1 MDEENKDLPRV
12 GADGVMPAEELEEQ
26 TPAAET
32 AELQDA
38 APEEEHEKKETK
50 KDPQDHQRRT
60 VLYGAA
66 GAYLIYLA
74 VQMIRD
80 LIKQTPADWGGTEI
94 AALVASVVFIAA
106 GVLMIVRIALW
117 FKQDMDE
124 KKNHTTD
131 GEN

>member
-1 MDEENKDLPRV
+1 MDEEKKDLPVV
-12 GADGVMPAEELEEQ
+12 GADGVQEPVDPEAEQRKAEQEER
-26 TPAAET
+26 
-32 AELQDA
+32 
-38 APEEEHEKKETK
+38 EKKQK
-50 KDPQDHQRRT
+50 QKQDRSRRT
-60 VLYGAA
+60 VIYGMG

-94 AALVASVVFIAA
+94 AALVASLVLIAA

>member
-1 MDEENKDLPRV
+1 MDEEKKDLPVV
-12 GADGVMPAEELEEQ
+12 GADGVQEPVDPEAEQRKAEQEER
-26 TPAAET
+26 
-32 AELQDA
+32 
-38 APEEEHEKKETK
+38 EKKQK
-50 KDPQDHQRRT
+50 QKQDRSRRT
-60 VLYGAA
+60 VIYGMG

-106 GVLMIVRIALW
+106 VLMIVRIALW
-117 FKQDMDE
+117 FQQDMDE

>member
-1 MDEENKDLPRV
+1 MDEEKKDLPVV
-12 GADGVMPAEELEEQ
+12 GADGVQEPVDTGAAQEAERLKAEQEER
-26 TPAAET
+26 
-32 AELQDA
+32 
-38 APEEEHEKKETK
+38 EKKQK
-50 KDPQDHQRRT
+50 QKQDRGRRT
-60 VLYGAA
+60 VIYGMA

-74 VQMIRD
+74 MQMIRD
-80 LIKQTPADWGGTEI
+80 LTKQTPAEWSGLEI
-94 AALVASVVFIAA
+94 ASLVAAVVFIAA

>member
-1 MDEENKDLPRV
+1 MDEEKKDLPVV
-12 GADGVMPAEELEEQ
+12 GADGVQEPVDTGAAQEAERLKAEQ
-26 TPAAET
+26 EAREIKQKQK
-32 AELQDA
+32 QDRR
-38 APEEEHEKKETK
+38 
-50 KDPQDHQRRT
+50 RRT
-60 VLYGAA
+60 VIYGAG

-80 LIKQTPADWGGTEI
+80 LTKQTPAEWSGTEI

>member
-1 MDEENKDLPRV
+1 MDEEKKDLPVV
-12 GADGVMPAEELEEQ
+12 GADGVQEPVDPAEAAQEDARLKAEQ
-26 TPAAET
+26 EAREKTQKQK
-32 AELQDA
+32 QDRS
-38 APEEEHEKKETK
+38 
-50 KDPQDHQRRT
+50 RRT
-60 VLYGAA
+60 VIYGAG

>member
-1 MDEENKDLPRV
+1 MDEEKKDLPVV
-12 GADGVMPAEELEEQ
+12 GADGVQEPVDPEAEQWKAEQEER
-26 TPAAET
+26 
-32 AELQDA
+32 
-38 APEEEHEKKETK
+38 EKKQK
-50 KDPQDHQRRT
+50 QKQDRGRRT
-60 VLYGAA
+60 VIYGMA

-106 GVLMIVRIALW
+106 GVLMIVLSALW
-117 FKQDMDE
+117 FKRDMDE

>member
-1 MDEENKDLPRV
+1 MDEEKKDLPVV
-12 GADGVMPAEELEEQ
+12 GADGVQEPVDPEAEQRKAEQEEREIKQ
-26 TPAAET
+26 KQK
-32 AELQDA
+32 QDRS
-38 APEEEHEKKETK
+38 
-50 KDPQDHQRRT
+50 RRT
-60 VLYGAA
+60 VIYGAG

-80 LIKQTPADWGGTEI
+80 LIKQTPAEWSGTEI

-106 GVLMIVRIALW
+106 GVMMIVRIALW

>member
-1 MDEENKDLPRV
+1 MDEEKKDLPVV
-12 GADGVMPAEELEEQ
+12 GADGVQEPVDTGAAQEAERLKAEQ
-26 TPAAET
+26 EAR
-32 AELQDA
+32 
-38 APEEEHEKKETK
+38 EKKQK
-50 KDPQDHQRRT
+50 QDRGRRT
-60 VLYGAA
+60 VIYGMA

-80 LIKQTPADWGGTEI
+80 LAKQTPAEWSGLEI
-94 AALVASVVFIAA
+94 AALVAAVVFIAA

-124 KKNHTTD
+124 KKNHTTG

>member
-1 MDEENKDLPRV
+1 MDEEKKDLPVV
-12 GADGVMPAEELEEQ
+12 GADGVQEAADAEAEQ
-26 TPAAET
+26 RKMEQEAR
-32 AELQDA
+32 
-38 APEEEHEKKETK
+38 EKKQK
-50 KDPQDHQRRT
+50 QKQDRSRRT
-60 VLYGAA
+60 VIYGMA

-74 VQMIRD
+74 VQMIRS
-80 LIKQTPADWGGTEI
+80 LIEQTPANWGGTEI

-131 GEN
+131 DGEN

>member
-1 MDEENKDLPRV
+1 MDEEKKDLPVV
-12 GADGVMPAEELEEQ
+12 GADGVQETVDPEAEQRKAEQEER
-26 TPAAET
+26 
-32 AELQDA
+32 
-38 APEEEHEKKETK
+38 EKKQK
-50 KDPQDHQRRT
+50 QKQDRSRRT
-60 VLYGAA
+60 VIYGMA

-80 LIKQTPADWGGTEI
+80 LTKQTPAEWSGTEI

>member
-1 MDEENKDLPRV
+1 MDEEKKDLPVV
-12 GADGVMPAEELEEQ
+12 GADGVQEPVDPEAEQRKAEQEER
-26 TPAAET
+26 
-32 AELQDA
+32 
-38 APEEEHEKKETK
+38 EKKQK
-50 KDPQDHQRRT
+50 QDRSRRT
-60 VLYGAA
+60 VIYGMA

-80 LIKQTPADWGGTEI
+80 LTKQTPAEWSGLEI
-94 AALVASVVFIAA
+94 ASLVAAVVFIAA

-124 KKNHTTD
+124 KKNHTTG

>member
-1 MDEENKDLPRV
+1 MDEEKKDLPVV
-12 GADGVMPAEELEEQ
+12 GADGVQEAEQRKAEQEER
-26 TPAAET
+26 
-32 AELQDA
+32 
-38 APEEEHEKKETK
+38 EKKQK
-50 KDPQDHQRRT
+50 QKQDRSRRT
-60 VLYGAA
+60 VIYGMG

>member
-1 MDEENKDLPRV
+1 MDEEKKDLPVV
-12 GADGVMPAEELEEQ
+12 GADGVQEPVDPEAEQRKAEMEER
-26 TPAAET
+26 
-32 AELQDA
+32 
-38 APEEEHEKKETK
+38 EKKK
-50 KDPQDHQRRT
+50 KQKEYLIRRN
-60 VLYGAA
+60 VIYGMG
-66 GAYLIYLA
+66 GAYVIYLA

>member
-1 MDEENKDLPRV
+1 MDEEKKDLPVV
-12 GADGVMPAEELEEQ
+12 GADGVQEPVDPEAEQRKAEQEEGGRKRKQ
-26 TPAAET
+26 K
-32 AELQDA
+32 QDRS
-38 APEEEHEKKETK
+38 
-50 KDPQDHQRRT
+50 RRT
-60 VLYGAA
+60 GIYGMG
-66 GAYLIYLA
+66 GADLIYLA

>member
-1 MDEENKDLPRV
+1 MDEEKKDLPVV
-12 GADGVMPAEELEEQ
+12 GADGVQEPVDTMTAQEAERLKAEQ
-26 TPAAET
+26 EAREIKQKQK
-32 AELQDA
+32 QDRS
-38 APEEEHEKKETK
+38 
-50 KDPQDHQRRT
+50 RRT
-60 VLYGAA
+60 VIYGMA

-80 LIKQTPADWGGTEI
+80 LIKQTPAEWSGLEI

>member
-1 MDEENKDLPRV
+1 MDEEKKDLPVV
-12 GADGVMPAEELEEQ
+12 GADGVQEPVDPEAEQRKAEQEEREIKQ
-26 TPAAET
+26 KQK
-32 AELQDA
+32 QDRS
-38 APEEEHEKKETK
+38 
-50 KDPQDHQRRT
+50 RRT
-60 VLYGAA
+60 VIYRAG